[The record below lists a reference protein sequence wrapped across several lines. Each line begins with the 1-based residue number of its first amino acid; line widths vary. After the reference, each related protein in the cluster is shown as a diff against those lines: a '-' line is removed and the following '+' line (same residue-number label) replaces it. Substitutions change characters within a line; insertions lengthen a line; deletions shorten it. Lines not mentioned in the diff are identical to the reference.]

1 MSISFLTNMRDL
13 VQREARMPFFRQI
26 DLYRIEDGI
35 LIGVTGALG
44 VGFVIES
51 RDLLLQGDEAIT
63 DYENRMRK
71 FLNALPEGATLHFI
85 SRARE
90 GDETVLRGF
99 RESLSP
105 QDRLSL
111 TLGETKSRFWRQ
123 HPFFKKELFLF
134 VSISPF
140 KKKRKASLLP
150 ELSLAFGKKA

>member
-1 MSISFLTNMRDL
+1 MSISFLTKMRDF

-51 RDLLLQGDEAIT
+51 RDLLLQGDESIT

-85 SRARE
+85 TRTQE
-90 GDETVLRGF
+90 GDETVLRG
-99 RESLSP
+99 
-105 QDRLSL
+105 
-111 TLGETKSRFWRQ
+111 
-123 HPFFKKELFLF
+123 
-134 VSISPF
+134 
-140 KKKRKASLLP
+140 
-150 ELSLAFGKKA
+150 